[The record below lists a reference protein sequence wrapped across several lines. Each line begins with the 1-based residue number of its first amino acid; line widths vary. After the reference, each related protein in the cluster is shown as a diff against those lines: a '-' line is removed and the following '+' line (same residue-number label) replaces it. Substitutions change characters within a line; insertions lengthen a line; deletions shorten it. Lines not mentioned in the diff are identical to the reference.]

1 MTGSGVVTG
10 TATVWVADGRAHE
23 LRRLATSSSERR
35 LTDRDGSVLAI
46 PVRSWEWTARLIAG
60 HGLDALVLDPPD
72 LRAEV
77 VAKLRA
83 AAASPITGN
92 GQGDH

>member
-1 MTGSGVVTG
+1 M
-10 TATVWVADGRAHE
+10 WVADGRAHE

-46 PVRSWEWTARLIAG
+46 PPVRSWEWTARLIAG

-92 GQGDH
+92 GQGGDH